1 MINVMNIN
9 IIIVYF
15 YIIEDWID
23 LDIVNKKD
31 KL

>member
-1 MINVMNIN
+1 MINVNK
-9 IIIVYF
+9 IIVYF

>member
-9 IIIVYF
+9 KIIVYF

>member
-1 MINVMNIN
+1 MTNVMNIN
-9 IIIVYF
+9 KIIVYF